1 MGKNVKNGGM
11 LVFHMGGRLMFTGFS
26 GHGAR
31 GEHGTGRYA
40 LDLDGV
46 RRVATGHGIGME
58 PGHRDGLSMV
68 PVVEAMAARYGWDEQ
83 PTPVAW
89 SVALVP
95 AEQTGIGIEVGTD
108 GGLVCLPVIG
118 GPGRHEC
125 PATTA
130 RLDAY
135 LAEVLPGV
143 YARQWRD
150 WLDGRTATER
160 EELRAVVEGLRVAL
174 G

>member
-58 PGHRDGLSMV
+58 PGHRDGLSMA
-68 PVVEAMAARYGWDEQ
+68 PVLEAMAARYGWDEQ
-83 PTPVAW
+83 PTPMAW

-95 AEQTGIGIEVGTD
+95 AEQTGIGIEVD
-108 GGLVCLPVIG
+108 GDRLVCLPVIG

-125 PATTA
+125 PDAVLGLAGVLQSPPFNTTW
-130 RLDAY
+130 
-135 LAEVLPGV
+135 PS
-143 YARQWRD
+143 
-150 WLDGRTATER
+150 WLQDRTAAER
-160 EELRAVVEGLRVAL
+160 EELRAVVEGLRATL
-174 G
+174 Q